1 MNPNQNLVITHNPD
15 MYQMEDAISAFRDTQ
30 DGFCYPTPDLSLIRS
45 ELDKFIKD
53 VEKEVCALQ
62 VYKFNKSKQSIYEK
76 YMGDEVRIYTQ
87 GNSKDTYST
96 VVAKSEEVAEK
107 VFSIYLRYIE
117 RTDDV
122 TIYMRSF
129 FMNDG
134 RLDMTESEL
143 KAKDLEY
150 ISELYYPYIKTD
162 VMFEQ
167 FFTGAENIML
177 LVGAPGLGKSK
188 LTTLALKHAHENPD
202 ILPYDK
208 MADNETLESQFIN
221 CGYVKSTDVLVND
234 KFWRELE
241 QGSFDFCIIDD
252 LDYMLTKRDAEV
264 QTVEDDKKN
273 TFLNQFLSYTDGI
286 EKHNTKFIITTN
298 QTYDDIDSALLRD
311 GRLFDILEFRPL
323 HKEEALKIW
332 SSNNLDEKD
341 FHSVFTKDEV
351 SPATLGKEINKR
363 LNKRIDSATQ
373 SYLLEDNISKV
384 KSAGR
389 RKRMSL

>member
-1 MNPNQNLVITHNPD
+1 MNPNHNLVITHNPD
-15 MYQMEDAISAFRDTQ
+15 MYQMEDAIAAFRDSQ
-30 DGFCYPTPDLSLIRS
+30 DGFTFPTPDLTLLRS
-45 ELDKFIKD
+45 EFSNFIQD
-53 VEKEVCALQ
+53 VEKEVCPLQ
-62 VYKFNKSKQSIYEK
+62 VYKFNKSKHSIYEK
-76 YMGDEVRIYTQ
+76 YMGETVRIYTQ
-87 GNSKDTYST
+87 GTSKDTYST
-96 VVAKSEEVAEK
+96 VVATSEEVAEQ
-107 VFSIYLRYIE
+107 VFAIYLRYVE

-122 TIYMRSF
+122 SIYMRSF

-134 RLDMTESEL
+134 RLDLNESEL
-143 KAKDLEY
+143 KAKDLDY

-167 FFTGAENIML
+167 FFTGAENILL

-188 LTTLALKHAHENPD
+188 LTTLALKHAHQNPH

-208 MADNETLESQFIN
+208 MADNETLETQFIN
-221 CGYVKSTDVLVND
+221 CAYVKSTDVLVND

-241 QGSFDFCIIDD
+241 KGSFDFCIIDD

-264 QTVEDDKKN
+264 QTIEDDKKN

-298 QTYDDIDSALLRD
+298 QSYDEIDSALLRD
-311 GRLFDILEFRPL
+311 GRLFDILEFRAL
-323 HKEEALKIW
+323 HKDEAINIWKSNKLSEEEFNK
-332 SSNNLDEKD
+332 
-341 FHSVFTKDEV
+341 VFTKNDV

-384 KSAGR
+384 KNAGR
-389 RKRMSL
+389 RKRMAL